1 MFIDKARIFVKSGN
15 GGNGAVS
22 FRREKYVP
30 AGGPDGGDGGN
41 GASVIFEV
49 DLGLRT
55 LMDFKYQRKYVAEHG
70 EDGSKKRKAGKNGED
85 LVLKVPP
92 GTIIRDEATGLIIA
106 DLKEEGDKAIV
117 ARGGRGGKGNQHFA
131 NAVRQAPAFARSG
144 SEATGLIIADLKE
157 EGDKA
162 IVARGGRGGKGN
174 QHFANAVRQAPAFA
188 RSGSDGVEKW
198 VVLELKMIADVGL
211 LGFPNVG
218 KSTFLSVVTK
228 AKPKIANYHFTTLTP
243 NLGVVQTKFGDSFV
257 LADIPGLIEG
267 AADGIGLGHDFL
279 RHVERTKVL
288 IHIVDI
294 SGIEGR
300 DALED
305 FDKINDELKLYN
317 EKLSTRPQIVVANKM
332 DILEDETIFEDFK
345 NELEGRGYKVFKM
358 SAATRQGIDDVIAY
372 VSELLQDAEEIELVS
387 EEEMFR
393 PELDE
398 PQDEGLQIEIEDG
411 VYVVTGKSL
420 RRIMYSVNFEDM
432 ESLQYFQKAME
443 SQGVFDRLREMG
455 IEDGDTVRIYEIEF
469 EFYN

>member
-70 EDGSKKRKAGKNGED
+70 EDGSKKRKAGRNGED
-85 LVLKVPP
+85 LILKVPP
-92 GTIIRDEATGLIIA
+92 GTIIRDEATGLVIA
-106 DLKEEGDKAIV
+106 DLKEEGDRAVV
-117 ARGGRGGKGNQHFA
+117 AK
-131 NAVRQAPAFARSG
+131 
-144 SEATGLIIADLKE
+144 
-157 EGDKA
+157 
-162 IVARGGRGGKGN
+162 GGRGGKGN

-243 NLGVVQTKFGDSFV
+243 NLGVVQTKFGESFV

-267 AADGIGLGHDFL
+267 AAEGVGLGHDFL

-294 SGIEGR
+294 SGLEGR
-300 DALED
+300 DALDD
-305 FDKINDELKLYN
+305 FDKINGELKLYN
-317 EKLSTRPQIVVANKM
+317 EKLATRPQVVVANKM
-332 DILEDETIFEDFK
+332 DILEDESVFEEFK

-358 SAATRQGIDDVIAY
+358 SAATRQGVDDVIAY
-372 VSELLQDAEEIELVS
+372 VSELLREAEEIELVS

-398 PQDEGLQIEIEDG
+398 VQDEGLQIDIEDG

-420 RRIMYSVNFEDM
+420 RRIMYSVNFDDM

>member
-70 EDGSKKRKAGKNGED
+70 EDGSKKRKAGRNGED
-85 LVLKVPP
+85 LILKVPP
-92 GTIIRDEATGLIIA
+92 GTIIRDEATGLVIA
-106 DLKEEGDKAIV
+106 DLKEEGDRAVV
-117 ARGGRGGKGNQHFA
+117 AK
-131 NAVRQAPAFARSG
+131 
-144 SEATGLIIADLKE
+144 
-157 EGDKA
+157 
-162 IVARGGRGGKGN
+162 GGRGGKGN

-243 NLGVVQTKFGDSFV
+243 NLGVVQTKFGESFV

-267 AADGIGLGHDFL
+267 AAEGVGLGHDFL

-294 SGIEGR
+294 SGLEGR
-300 DALED
+300 DALDD
-305 FDKINDELKLYN
+305 FDKINC
-317 EKLSTRPQIVVANKM
+317 KM
-332 DILEDETIFEDFK
+332 DILEDESIFEEFK

-358 SAATRQGIDDVIAY
+358 SAATRQGVDDVIAY
-372 VSELLQDAEEIELVS
+372 VSELLREAEEIELVS

-398 PQDEGLQIEIEDG
+398 VQDEGLQIDIEDG

-420 RRIMYSVNFEDM
+420 RRIMYSVNFDDM

>member
-70 EDGSKKRKAGKNGED
+70 EDGSKKRKAGRNGEE
-85 LVLKVPP
+85 LILKVPP
-92 GTIIRDEATGLIIA
+92 GTIIRDEATGLVIA
-106 DLKEEGDKAIV
+106 DLKEEGDRAVV
-117 ARGGRGGKGNQHFA
+117 AK
-131 NAVRQAPAFARSG
+131 
-144 SEATGLIIADLKE
+144 
-157 EGDKA
+157 
-162 IVARGGRGGKGN
+162 GGRGGKGN

-243 NLGVVQTKFGDSFV
+243 NLGVVQTKFGESFV

-267 AADGIGLGHDFL
+267 AAEGVGLGHDFL

-294 SGIEGR
+294 SGLEGR
-300 DALED
+300 DALDD
-305 FDKINDELKLYN
+305 FDKINGELKLYN
-317 EKLSTRPQIVVANKM
+317 EKLATRPQVVVANKM
-332 DILEDETIFEDFK
+332 DILEDESIFEEFK

-358 SAATRQGIDDVIAY
+358 SAATRQGVDDVIAY
-372 VSELLQDAEEIELVS
+372 VSELLREAEEIELVS

-398 PQDEGLQIEIEDG
+398 VQDEGLQIDIEDG

-420 RRIMYSVNFEDM
+420 RRIMYSVNFDDM

>member
-41 GASVIFEV
+41 GAIVIFEV

-70 EDGSKKRKAGKNGED
+70 EDGSKKRKAGRNGED
-85 LVLKVPP
+85 LILKVPP
-92 GTIIRDEATGLIIA
+92 GTIIRDEATGLVIA
-106 DLKEEGDKAIV
+106 DLKEEGDRAVV
-117 ARGGRGGKGNQHFA
+117 AK
-131 NAVRQAPAFARSG
+131 
-144 SEATGLIIADLKE
+144 
-157 EGDKA
+157 
-162 IVARGGRGGKGN
+162 GGRGGKGN

-243 NLGVVQTKFGDSFV
+243 NLGVVQTKFGESFV

-267 AADGIGLGHDFL
+267 AAEGVGLGHDFL

-294 SGIEGR
+294 SGLEGR
-300 DALED
+300 DALDD
-305 FDKINDELKLYN
+305 FDKINGELKLYN
-317 EKLSTRPQIVVANKM
+317 EKLATRPQVVVANKM
-332 DILEDETIFEDFK
+332 DILEDESIFEEFK

-358 SAATRQGIDDVIAY
+358 SAATRQGVDDVIAY
-372 VSELLQDAEEIELVS
+372 VSELLREAEEIELVS

-398 PQDEGLQIEIEDG
+398 VQDEGLQIDIEDG

-420 RRIMYSVNFEDM
+420 RRIMYSVNFDDM

>member
-70 EDGSKKRKAGKNGED
+70 EDGSKKRKAGRNGED
-85 LVLKVPP
+85 LILKVPP
-92 GTIIRDEATGLIIA
+92 GTIIRDEATGLVIA
-106 DLKEEGDKAIV
+106 DLKEEGDRAVV
-117 ARGGRGGKGNQHFA
+117 AK
-131 NAVRQAPAFARSG
+131 
-144 SEATGLIIADLKE
+144 
-157 EGDKA
+157 
-162 IVARGGRGGKGN
+162 GGRGGKGN

-243 NLGVVQTKFGDSFV
+243 NLGVVQTKFGESFV

-267 AADGIGLGHDFL
+267 AAEGIGLGHDFL

-294 SGIEGR
+294 SGLEGR

-317 EKLSTRPQIVVANKM
+317 EKLSTRPQVVVANKM
-332 DILEDETIFEDFK
+332 DILEDESVFDEFK
-345 NELEGRGYKVFKM
+345 NELEKRGYKVFKM
-358 SAATRQGIDDVIAY
+358 SAATRQGVDDVIAY
-372 VSELLQDAEEIELVS
+372 VSELLREAEEIELVS

-398 PQDEGLQIEIEDG
+398 QQDEGLQIDIEDG

-420 RRIMYSVNFEDM
+420 RRIMYSVNFDDM

>member
-70 EDGSKKRKAGKNGED
+70 EDGSKKRKAGRNGED
-85 LVLKVPP
+85 LILKVPP
-92 GTIIRDEATGLIIA
+92 GTIIRDEATGLVIA
-106 DLKEEGDKAIV
+106 DLKEEGDRAVV
-117 ARGGRGGKGNQHFA
+117 AK
-131 NAVRQAPAFARSG
+131 
-144 SEATGLIIADLKE
+144 
-157 EGDKA
+157 
-162 IVARGGRGGKGN
+162 GGRGGKGN

-243 NLGVVQTKFGDSFV
+243 NLGVVQTKFGESFV

-267 AADGIGLGHDFL
+267 AAEGVGLGHDFL

-294 SGIEGR
+294 SGLEGR
-300 DALED
+300 DALDD
-305 FDKINDELKLYN
+305 FDKINGELKLYN
-317 EKLSTRPQIVVANKM
+317 EKLATRPQVVVANKM
-332 DILEDETIFEDFK
+332 DILEDESIFDQFK

-358 SAATRQGIDDVIAY
+358 SAATRQGVDDVIAY
-372 VSELLQDAEEIELVS
+372 VSELLREAEEIELVS

-398 PQDEGLQIEIEDG
+398 VQDEGLQIDIEDG

-420 RRIMYSVNFEDM
+420 RRIMYSVNFDDM

>member
-55 LMDFKYQRKYVAEHG
+55 LRYFKYQGKYVAEHG
-70 EDGSKKRKAGKNGED
+70 EDGSKKRKAGRNGED
-85 LVLKVPP
+85 LILKVPP
-92 GTIIRDEATGLIIA
+92 GTIIRDEATGLVIA
-106 DLKEEGDKAIV
+106 DLKEEGDRAVV
-117 ARGGRGGKGNQHFA
+117 AKGGRGGKGNQHFA
-131 NAVRQAPAFARSG
+131 NAIRQAPSFAKSG
-144 SEATGLIIADLKE
+144 TDGE
-157 EGDKA
+157 E
-162 IVARGGRGGKGN
+162 R
-174 QHFANAVRQAPAFA
+174 
-188 RSGSDGVEKW
+188 W
-198 VVLELKMIADVGL
+198 VILELKMIADVGL

-228 AKPKIANYHFTTLTP
+228 ARPKIANYHFTTLTP
-243 NLGVVQTKFGDSFV
+243 NLGVVKTNFGDSFV

-267 AADGIGLGHDFL
+267 AAEGVGLGHDFL

-294 SGIEGR
+294 SGLEGR
-300 DALED
+300 DALDD
-305 FDKINDELKLYN
+305 FDKINGELKLYN
-317 EKLSTRPQIVVANKM
+317 EKLATRPQVVVANKM
-332 DILEDETIFEDFK
+332 DILEDESIFDEFK

-358 SAATRQGIDDVIAY
+358 SAATRQGVDDVIAY
-372 VSELLQDAEEIELVS
+372 VSELLREAEEIELVS

-398 PQDEGLQIEIEDG
+398 VQDEGLQIDIEDG

-420 RRIMYSVNFEDM
+420 RRIMYSVNFDDM

>member
-1 MFIDKARIFVKSGN
+1 MFIDKARIFVKAGN
-15 GGNGAVS
+15 GGNGAVA
-22 FRREKYVP
+22 FRKEKYVP

-55 LMDFKYQRKYVAEHG
+55 LMDFKYQRKYHAEPG
-70 EDGSKKRKAGKNGED
+70 GDGTKGKRAGKNGED
-85 LVLKVPP
+85 LVLKVPA
-92 GTIIRDEATGLIIA
+92 GTVIKDEATGLILA
-106 DLKEEGDKAIV
+106 DLKEEGDRAVI

-131 NAVRQAPAFARSG
+131 NSVRQAPAFAKSG
-144 SEATGLIIADLKE
+144 T
-157 EGDKA
+157 
-162 IVARGGRGGKGN
+162 
-174 QHFANAVRQAPAFA
+174 
-188 RSGSDGVEKW
+188 DGQERW

-228 AKPKIANYHFTTLTP
+228 AKPKIANYHFTNLTP
-243 NLGVVQTKFGDSFV
+243 NLGVVQTKFGESFV

-267 AADGIGLGHDFL
+267 AAEGIGLGHDFL

-305 FDKINDELKLYN
+305 FDKINDELRLYN
-317 EKLSTRPQIVVANKM
+317 ERLSTRPQVVVANKA
-332 DILEDETIFEDFK
+332 DILEDESIFEDFK
-345 NELEGRGYKVFKM
+345 NELESRGYKVFKM
-358 SAATRQGIDDVIAY
+358 SAATRQGVDEVIAY
-372 VSELLQDAEEIELVS
+372 VTQLLQEVEDVELVT
-387 EEEMFR
+387 EEEMYR
-393 PELDE
+393 PELDVQE
-398 PQDEGLQIEIEDG
+398 EEGLTIEVDEDG
-411 VYVVTGKSL
+411 VYVVEGKAL
-420 RRIMYSVNFEDM
+420 RRIMYSVNFDDM

-455 IEDGDTVRIYEIEF
+455 IEDGDTVRIYELEF

>member
-55 LMDFKYQRKYVAEHG
+55 LMDFKYKRKYVAEHG
-70 EDGSKKRKAGKNGED
+70 EDGSKKRKAGRNGED
-85 LVLKVPP
+85 LILKVPP
-92 GTIIRDEATGLIIA
+92 GTIIRDEATGLVIA
-106 DLKEEGDKAIV
+106 DLKEEGDRAVV
-117 ARGGRGGKGNQHFA
+117 AK
-131 NAVRQAPAFARSG
+131 
-144 SEATGLIIADLKE
+144 
-157 EGDKA
+157 
-162 IVARGGRGGKGN
+162 GGRGGKGN

-243 NLGVVQTKFGDSFV
+243 NLGVVQTKFGESFV

-267 AADGIGLGHDFL
+267 AAEGVGLGHDFL

-294 SGIEGR
+294 SGLEGR
-300 DALED
+300 DALDD
-305 FDKINDELKLYN
+305 FDKINGELKLYN
-317 EKLSTRPQIVVANKM
+317 EKLATRPQVVVANKM
-332 DILEDETIFEDFK
+332 DILEDESIFDEFK

-358 SAATRQGIDDVIAY
+358 SAATRQGVDDVIAY
-372 VSELLQDAEEIELVS
+372 VSELLREAEEIELVS

-398 PQDEGLQIEIEDG
+398 VQDEGLQIDIEDG

-420 RRIMYSVNFEDM
+420 RRIMYSVNFDDM